1 MALMS
6 DELGLSCLVSSR
18 GHRLHPAPT
27 GYIQHEPELL
37 EASSPIRRQLLGANG
52 DNSDPLENDG
62 SQGGDIGQSVAGQHW
77 FPSDFEK
84 VGCLLLTQRFSPAG
98 PAHGYH
104 LFNLMKKGTQV
115 VRR

>member
-1 MALMS
+1 MVVGAS
-6 DELGLSCLVSSR
+6 QESWRYHIHISYTPR
-18 GHRLHPAPT
+18 WIRPT

-37 EASSPIRRQLLGANG
+37 TASSPIRRQLLGANG

-98 PAHGYH
+98 PARGYH
-104 LFNLMKKGTQV
+104 LSDLMKKGTQV